1 MGEVLGLGLM
11 GLSVEFGWDAFSSGL
26 VEDLCPFNYVETG
39 LGFFTRRL
47 GGTMHRGL
55 AFALRATML
64 RVRGIGLPRS
74 RMRREMP

>member
-1 MGEVLGLGLM
+1 MCEVVWFGLM
-11 GLSVEFGWDAFSSGL
+11 GLGVEFGLEAFSTGL
-26 VEDLCPFNYVETG
+26 VENLCAFDDVETG